1 MTDELT
7 HNAVLIHKQTG
18 QTIYCK
24 VDESLFGHIMDDSF
38 EDESEGE
45 PMKKALMATATF
57 TIKNQDARKLK
68 RLFRP
73 KNNKY
78 SRKLKNALRHI
89 EVIGGQISEEE
100 SNDPYSLSVRQN
112 IYIRT
117 KDGYPTTKWVRR
129 AYAIITKQYDMIMK
143 GATT

>member
-1 MTDELT
+1 MKDELT

-45 PMKKALMATATF
+45 PMKKALMAMATF

-73 KNNKY
+73 KNNKC

-89 EVIGGQISEEE
+89 EFVTGPTIKEETE
-100 SNDPYSLSVRQN
+100 HGIRFTQRL
-112 IYIRT
+112 YIRT
-117 KDGYPTTKWVRR
+117 KEGYPTTKWVRK
-129 AYAIITKQYDMIMK
+129 AMAIIKKQYAMIMK
-143 GATT
+143 GATK

>member
-18 QTIYCK
+18 QTIYGK
-24 VDESLFGHIMDDSF
+24 VDESLFDNIIDYSF
-38 EDESEGE
+38 EDEGE
-45 PMKKALMATATF
+45 TMKNALMATATF

-73 KNNKY
+73 KNNKC

-89 EVIGGQISEEE
+89 EFVTGPTIKEETE
-100 SNDPYSLSVRQN
+100 HGIRFTQRL
-112 IYIRT
+112 YIRT
-117 KDGYPTTKWVRR
+117 KEGYPTTKWVRK
-129 AYAIITKQYDMIMK
+129 AMAIIKKQYAMIMK
-143 GATT
+143 GASK

>member
-24 VDESLFGHIMDDSF
+24 VDESLFGHIMDYSF

-45 PMKKALMATATF
+45 PMKNALMATATF
-57 TIKNQDARKLK
+57 TITNPDARKLK

-73 KNNKY
+73 KNNKC

-89 EVIGGQISEEE
+89 EIVTGPIIKEETE
-100 SNDPYSLSVRQN
+100 HGIRLTQRL
-112 IYIRT
+112 YI
-117 KDGYPTTKWVRR
+117 KIEDDYPTTKWVRK
-129 AYAIITKQYDMIMK
+129 AIAIIKKKQAMIMK
-143 GATT
+143 GAAK